1 MILVLNKELFF
12 KNLDSSLLLLAALK
26 NQFDSMKLKVAY
38 EILVSTIPQLTSEGI
53 EVLESVFLDTA
64 EDDEDQE

>member
-38 EILVSTIPQLTSEGI
+38 EILVSTIPQLTNEGI
-53 EVLESVFLDTA
+53 EIL
-64 EDDEDQE
+64 